1 MRLIRRVGS
10 EGHAEARRLGEAQRW
25 SVCDDGF
32 DHAEGLG
39 VGGDFVDAVD
49 VGALFA
55 EPGGEGDGGPVA
67 VGDVV
72 EAGEEGEHGLAGDAD
87 EEGAVG
93 DAEVGEVAEELQV
106 VVEGFAEAEAG
117 VEDDACGVDAGVGED
132 VQSAFEV
139 GADFGDDILISGGLL
154 HGGGGAAHVHDDEAG
169 GGFGGELDHAGIA
182 SEAGDVVD
190 DVGSGGEGGAGD
202 GGFHGVDGEE
212 GAGLGADGADDG
224 DDAADFFFGGD
235 GFGAGAGGFATEV
248 EDFGA
253 FGEEVEGVFDGAAG
267 IEEAAAVGEG
277 VGGDIDDA
285 HDEGA
290 GADGV
295 GGAVDEPGLG
305 VGVHG

>member
-1 MRLIRRVGS
+1 M
-10 EGHAEARRLGEAQRW
+10 
-25 SVCDDGF
+25 
-32 DHAEGLG
+32 
-39 VGGDFVDAVD
+39 DAVD

-67 VGDVV
+67 VGDAF

-93 DAEVGEVAEELQV
+93 DAEVGEVAEEVQV

-132 VQSAFEV
+132 VQSAFEI
-139 GADFGDDILISGGLL
+139 GADFGDDILVSGVLL
-154 HGGGGAAHVHDDEAG
+154 HGGGGAAHVHDDQAG
-169 GGFGGELDHAGIA
+169 GGFGGELDHAGVA
-182 SEAGDVVD
+182 TEAGDVVD

-202 GGFHGVDGEE
+202 RGFHGVDGEE
-212 GAGLGADGADDG
+212 GAGLAADGADDG
-224 DDAADFFFGGD
+224 NDAADFFFSGD
-235 GFGAGAGGFATEV
+235 GFGAGAGGFAAEV
-248 EDFGA
+248 EDVGA
-253 FGEEVEGVFDGAAG
+253 FGEEVEGVFDSAAG
-267 IEEAAAVGEG
+267 VEEAAAVGEG
-277 VGGDIDDA
+277 VRGDIDDA

-305 VGVHG
+305 GGVHE